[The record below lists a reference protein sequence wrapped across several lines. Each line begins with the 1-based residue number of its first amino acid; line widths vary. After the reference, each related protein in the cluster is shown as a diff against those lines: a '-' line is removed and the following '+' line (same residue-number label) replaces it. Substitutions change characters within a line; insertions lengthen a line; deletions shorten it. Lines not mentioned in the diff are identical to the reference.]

1 MRLISHFFKSIV
13 VLLMLCP
20 CTTAYAVE
28 KDVCLSPGLVKS
40 MLSRFDI
47 TAIDD
52 TGKETKKYT
61 AADKCDK
68 DAFKNHIG
76 SNGTIACFYSKIN
89 NAPDGK
95 GIDFFTY
102 INEKVRKNNSHA

>member
-1 MRLISHFFKSIV
+1 
-13 VLLMLCP
+13 MLCP

-68 DAFKNHIG
+68 DAFKKPYWLWNKSIPFLFKK
-76 SNGTIACFYSKIN
+76 SITLPMARVLIFYL
-89 NAPDGK
+89 
-95 GIDFFTY
+95 Y
-102 INEKVRKNNSHA
+102 

>member
-1 MRLISHFFKSIV
+1 
-13 VLLMLCP
+13 MLCP

-68 DAFKNHIG
+68 DAFKK
-76 SNGTIACFYSKIN
+76 TILALEQIN
-89 NAPDGK
+89 TVSIQKSITLPMARVLIFLPILMK
-95 GIDFFTY
+95 RL
-102 INEKVRKNNSHA
+102 EK